1 MLSVIYNEDSKI
13 NQKLP
18 ANKSI
23 IENVY
28 NDVIVLPRDV
38 MDFLKVLNGIGIIKV
53 SGSSRYIIKPRELA
67 FEYLKKIS

>member
-1 MLSVIYNEDSKI
+1 MVLYEKMLSVIYTEDSKI

-23 IENVY
+23 IEMCKV
-28 NDVIVLPRDV
+28 NDVIVLRDV

-53 SGSSRYIIKPRELA
+53 SGSSRYINKTKRVGI
-67 FEYLKKIS
+67 